1 MAKSTSERYYSSKN
15 IRKLKAVYN
24 VIYGKRSKG
33 KTYDMLY
40 NILSDYWAARKK
52 GELCQAIYLRRWD
65 TDIKQVNMSTVCDTL
80 LCNGEGVN
88 VVEQLTEGQYNSV
101 RYWQKQWYLSKVDPE
116 SGLVNKDAQPFMI
129 AQALNT
135 WSHSKGSA
143 YPYVKCIWFEEFIAV
158 ATDRYLSGE
167 FTAFANFVSTVV
179 RKRTDVTIWMTGNNV
194 DMYCPYFEEMGLTR
208 ITSQE
213 QGTIDTYKLG
223 RSGKVIA
230 VERTKDSGQWKDS
243 EINNDYYFA
252 FSNPELK
259 MITSGDWEIGMYPLQ
274 SDDVAPRDICGR
286 FFILFKTERMQCD
299 IVSSAGAAYIYVHKD
314 MDPLDPM
321 DEDYDLIYTTE
332 VCIKPNYRRSFN
344 YGMTDAEH
352 TIRQLINMGKVL
364 YDSNVTGNAFEAYI
378 KHSRGI

>member
-65 TDIKQVNMSTVCDTL
+65 TDIKTINMSSVCNNL
-80 LCNGEGVN
+80 ICNGEGEN
-88 VVEQLTEGQYNSV
+88 AIEKITEGQYNSV
-101 RYWQKQWYLSKVDPE
+101 RYWQQQWYLSKTDPE
-116 SGLVNKDAQPFMI
+116 TGLANKDAQPFMI
-129 AQALNT
+129 AIALNT
-135 WSHSKGSA
+135 WGHSKGSSF
-143 YPYVKCIWFEEFIAV
+143 PFVKTLWFEEFVAV
-158 ATDRYLSGE
+158 KGDRYMSGE
-167 FTAFANFVSTVV
+167 FVAFNNFLSTVV
-179 RKRTDVTIWMTGNNV
+179 RKRTDLTIWMTGNNI
-194 DMYCPYFEEMGLTR
+194 DMYCPYWDEMGLTR
-208 ITSQE
+208 VREQE

-230 VERTKDSGQWKDS
+230 VERTKDTGVWKDS
-243 EINNDYYFA
+243 EINNDFYFA

-259 MITSGDWEIGMYPLQ
+259 MITDGDWEIGMYPLQ
-274 SDDVAPRDICGR
+274 EEDIRPCDVCGR
-286 FFILFKTERMQCD
+286 FFILFKGQKMQCD
-299 IVSSAGAAYIYVHKD
+299 IVSSAGAAYIYVHRD
-314 MDPLDPM
+314 MDPLDPI
-321 DEDYDLIYTTE
+321 DEDYDLIYTTD

-344 YGMTDAEH
+344 HGMTEAESI
-352 TIRQLINMGKVL
+352 IRQLINMGKIL
-364 YDSNVTGNAFEAYI
+364 YDSNITGDAFEAYI